1 MKRMMMMAIFGL
13 AVAAGLLLPVITEAG
28 GLKQNETL
36 VRDAD

>member
-1 MKRMMMMAIFGL
+1 MKQMMMAIFGL
-13 AVAAGLLLPVITEAG
+13 AVAVGLLLPVITEAG

>member
-1 MKRMMMMAIFGL
+1 MKRVMILIFGL
-13 AVAAGLLLPVITEAG
+13 AVVASALLPVITEAG